1 MPIPIDFQL
10 LTILPLIQNYF
21 VDLMV
26 ATGNQT
32 LATIDFK
39 VDPRFAT
46 TVVMV
51 SGGYPG
57 NYEKGYEV
65 KGLDKATESIVFHS
79 GTSLTNG
86 QVVTNGGRVLAVTS
100 LDDTLQGALDKSYQ
114 TAHQINFDYA
124 YYRKDIGKDL
134 M

>member
-1 MPIPIDFQL
+1 M
-10 LTILPLIQNYF
+10 
-21 VDLMV
+21 
-26 ATGNQT
+26 
-32 LATIDFK
+32 
-39 VDPRFAT
+39 DPRFAT

-57 NYEKGYEV
+57 NYEKGFAV
-65 KGLDKATESIVFHS
+65 KGLDKPTESIVFHS
-79 GTSLTNG
+79 GTALTNG
-86 QVVTNGGRVLAVTS
+86 EVVTNGGRVFAVTS

-114 TAHQINFDYA
+114 TVHKINFDYA